1 MLTFEDQLAT
11 TPSALEEYISLPVL
25 GGDLLIFEGQFTL
38 NSDEN
43 DGIVSGKVF
52 YSFCEKIE
60 LLFEGKT
67 LIKKHLDWVGKKAYI
82 SAGDNLIG
90 EALVLQIQGDRIN
103 GFITHIE
110 NKQSTSCERFRWCY
124 LNAPK
129 IFGDGVRR
137 GRNVATD
144 RLVFQAGGYQVKL
157 ENVAGFQPQK
167 RHRKISHICE
177 LTRQDGEPI
186 TAEAAIDEIQ
196 LFSRF
201 VSFFAGCQHAPFF
214 IEGLDGVAIRYEF
227 HSVGHDKSLVGVSS
241 WKPDFKERDLVGLWP
256 NFRSKRYESPDRYDV
271 LNTVIHWYL
280 EANMNS
286 GLLEGAVLLG
296 FTGLELLSNEIV
308 GKELGNQEIVED
320 FLTRLHIRIKLKPEE
335 ISLTRNYLTHYKTE
349 ERRRR
354 YTSLTFEEKF
364 FRLEII
370 LHILELAIL
379 YWLGYEGHY
388 KDRFGSKW
396 RGEDVELV
404 PWMS

>member
-1 MLTFEDQLAT
+1 MSTVNDQAHII
-11 TPSALEEYISLPVL
+11 PPALEEYVTLPEI
-25 GGDLLIFEGQFTL
+25 GGELLVFEGQFTL
-38 NSDEN
+38 KAGEKECGVD
-43 DGIVSGKVF
+43 GKVF
-52 YSFCEKIE
+52 YSFCEKIQ
-60 LLFEGKT
+60 LLMEGEVDGSGAIVWFGGT
-67 LIKKHLDWVGKKAYI
+67 VDLIIDGSFSGRVFI
-82 SAGDNLIG
+82 ERNQG
-90 EALVLQIQGDRIN
+90 ERIW
-103 GFITHIE
+103 GSVYHFE
-110 NKQSTSCERFRWCY
+110 NKRSSSCVSFRWCY
-124 LNAPK
+124 FNAPK

-186 TAEAAIDEIQ
+186 TAEAAIDEIR

-227 HSVGHDKSLVGVSS
+227 HSVGHEKSLVGVSS
-241 WKPDFKERDLVGLWP
+241 WKPDFKDRDLVSLWP
-256 NFRSKRYESPDRYDV
+256 KFRAKCYESPDRYDV

-296 FTGLELLSNEIV
+296 FTGLELLSKEIV

-320 FLTRLHIRIKLKPEE
+320 FLTRLHISIKLRPEE

-396 RGEDVELV
+396 RGEDVKLV